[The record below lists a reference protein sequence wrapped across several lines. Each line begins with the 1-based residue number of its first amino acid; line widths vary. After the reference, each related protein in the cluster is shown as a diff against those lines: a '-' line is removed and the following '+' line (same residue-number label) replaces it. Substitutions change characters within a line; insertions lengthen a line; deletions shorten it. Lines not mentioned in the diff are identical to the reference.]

1 MKLTEENADYQD
13 CRPLIEAARDELIPD
28 HIRARRAPRE
38 AAGSPPDTEAP
49 TNRRATWK
57 RRKAPETIN

>member
-13 CRPLIEAARDELIPD
+13 CRPLIDSVPDEMIPD
-28 HIRARRAPRE
+28 HMRARIE
-38 AAGSPPDTEAP
+38 AVGSRRDTEAP